1 MNLALKYRPREFS
14 DVAGQQAV
22 SVVLQAMIAKKALD
36 RVLLFTGPSGVGK
49 TSMARIIA
57 AQLNSEGA
65 EAVHEGS
72 HPAVLEIDAASSGSV
87 AAIRQLKRDLNFV
100 SIGHKVVILDEAHA
114 ISDEGKA
121 VLLNLLE
128 FPPDNVTFILI
139 TTEAHEIPR
148 EVRHRCDTYHFK
160 KASVPDLVARLA
172 SVAEKEGISVD
183 SELLNLIAQRSE
195 GSFRESLMLLNQV
208 WVGEITSIEQYRN
221 LHGELDYGP
230 SLLFSALK
238 GPFEASKDLQ
248 QALLFAPA
256 EDICDRIVE
265 TLRDLMV
272 MKANVALDHAGEALE
287 QRNDLASKL
296 DTGKILKAIRI
307 MWDLQTKLG
316 QGDRVRGLEMAFSLL
331 AGEIGVFVAEDLGIQ
346 SVKAHIAQREAEQLS
361 FEQLQK
367 RTS

>member
-1 MNLALKYRPREFS
+1 MNLALKYRPKTFD
-14 DVAGQQAV
+14 DVVGQQAV
-22 SVVLQAMIAKKALD
+22 SVVLQAMIAKNALD
-36 RVLLFTGPSGVGK
+36 QVLLFTGPSGVGK

-65 EAVHEGS
+65 TEVHEGT

-87 AAIRQLKRDLNFV
+87 AALRQLKKDLNYA
-100 SIGHKVVILDEAHA
+100 IAGHRVVILDEAHA

-121 VLLNLLE
+121 VLLNMLE
-128 FPPDNVTFILI
+128 FPPENVTFILI
-139 TTEAHEIPR
+139 TTEAHEIPLT
-148 EVRHRCDTYHFK
+148 VQHRCDTYHFK
-160 KASVPDLVARLA
+160 KASVPDLTQRLA
-172 SVAEKEGISVD
+172 SVAEKEGISID
-183 SELLNLIAQRSE
+183 FDLLNLIAQRSE
-195 GSFRESLMLLNQV
+195 GSFREALMLLKQV
-208 WVGEITSIEQYRN
+208 WVGEITSIEQYN
-221 LHGELDYGP
+221 TLHGEFDYGP
-230 SLLFSALK
+230 SLLLSALK
-238 GPFEASKDLQ
+238 GPVAAAKSLQ
-248 QALLFAPA
+248 NALLFAPA
-256 EDICDRIVE
+256 EDITDRIVE

-272 MKANVALDHAGEALE
+272 IKARTALDHTGEALE